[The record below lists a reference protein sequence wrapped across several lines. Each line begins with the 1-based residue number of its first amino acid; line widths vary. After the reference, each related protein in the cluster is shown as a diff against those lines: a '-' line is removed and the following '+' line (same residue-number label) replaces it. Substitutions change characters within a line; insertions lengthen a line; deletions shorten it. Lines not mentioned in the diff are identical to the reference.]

1 MAQEPGRHVLGL
13 AVDPFRCDDGPV
25 TTRQLIVLRHAKAG
39 PRTDT
44 DHERPLT
51 SRGHR
56 DAGDAGDYLAEI
68 PVIPDYG
75 LVSTATR
82 TVETWKDVAAA
93 TGATVRPHC
102 HDELYGADAWE
113 VLEMIQTIPASAER
127 VIFIGHNPTVSE
139 LVDLLNDGEGDPEIE
154 ARLLE
159 GYPTAALTVFDVGTP
174 WSKVS
179 DHSLRVTHFHV
190 GRG

>member
-1 MAQEPGRHVLGL
+1 MTNRK
-13 AVDPFRCDDGPV
+13 
-25 TTRQLIVLRHAKAG
+25 LIVLRHAKAG

-51 SRGHR
+51 TRGHR

-68 PVIPDYG
+68 GLSSDYA

-82 TVETWKDVAAA
+82 AVETWKDVASA
-93 TGATVRPHC
+93 TGTTIKAHF
-102 HDELYGADAWE
+102 HDDLYGADAWE
-113 VLEMIQTIPASAER
+113 VLEAIQSVPASAGCL
-127 VIFIGHNPTVSE
+127 IFVGHNPTASE

-154 ARLLE
+154 ARLLD
-159 GYPTAALTVFDVGTP
+159 GYPTAAVTVFDVDSV

>member
-1 MAQEPGRHVLGL
+1 M
-13 AVDPFRCDDGPV
+13 
-25 TTRQLIVLRHAKAG
+25 TNRQLIVLRHAKAAQHTE
-39 PRTDT
+39 TDF
-44 DHERPLT
+44 ERPLS

-68 PVIPDYG
+68 GFTSDYA

-93 TGATVRPHC
+93 TKAEIKPHFR
-102 HDELYGADAWE
+102 DDLYGADAWE
-113 VLEMIQTIPASAER
+113 VLEVLQSIPASFQR
-127 VIFIGHNPTVSE
+127 VMFIGHNPTASE

-154 ARLLE
+154 ERLLE